1 MKIFN
6 VGAPEVILIVLLAL
20 VIFGPRR
27 LVQVMRDL
35 GKWLRSIAKS
45 PIVRDFVRTTED
57 IRKIPDE
64 LIRESGLDQDLK
76 EVQRAA
82 QEATR
87 IDEINAERAK
97 QNEQNETPPEDAA
110 QSILPPAPPAE
121 NNPQNPA

>member
-20 VIFGPRR
+20 VIFGPKR
-27 LVQVMRDL
+27 LIETMRGF

-45 PIVRDFVRTTED
+45 PLARDLLRTTED
-57 IRKIPDE
+57 IRNIPNE
-64 LIRESGLDQDLK
+64 LMRESGLEQDLK

-97 QNEQNETPPEDAA
+97 QNEENETPPEDAA
-110 QSILPPAPPAE
+110 QNILPPAPPTE
-121 NNPQNPA
+121 NDPPNPA

>member
-1 MKIFN
+1 MKILN
-6 VGAPEVILIVLLAL
+6 IGAPEVILIVLLAL
-20 VIFGPRR
+20 VIFGPKR
-27 LVQVMRDL
+27 LVQVMRDV
-35 GKWLRSIAKS
+35 GKWLRSISKS

-57 IRKIPDE
+57 IRKIPNE

-87 IDEINAERAK
+87 IDEISAERAK
-97 QNEQNETPPEDAA
+97 QNEPKETPPEDAA

-121 NNPQNPA
+121 SDPQNPA